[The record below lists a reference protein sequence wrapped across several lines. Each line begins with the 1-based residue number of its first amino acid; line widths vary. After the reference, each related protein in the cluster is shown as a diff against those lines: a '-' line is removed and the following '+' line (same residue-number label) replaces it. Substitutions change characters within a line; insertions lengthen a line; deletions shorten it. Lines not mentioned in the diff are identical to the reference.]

1 MHYLVLIPANESLK
15 VLPIVTA
22 GFANDVE
29 LVKKY
34 ALPIQAATAAGI
46 AEKFF

>member
-1 MHYLVLIPANESLK
+1 MMAPRIWAAINLGAHSGAIPAKESLK

-29 LVKKY
+29 LVKK
-34 ALPIQAATAAGI
+34 
-46 AEKFF
+46 